1 MKKLISGFLLLLA
14 ISLVFISCNRDDDSG
29 SSSNNYLQIDNGS
42 KLSISNVAINGFKAS
57 DASEENYYTISLS
70 NVSGTTSKTAS
81 LAIYFPYNQSID
93 GTYTITSTTRKL
105 DDWLT
110 NYAEFN
116 GSSLQS
122 YNDLTQGT
130 CTVKRNSTNDFTV
143 SFSYKTTSGKTVSGE
158 YSGKVTIQESN

>member
-1 MKKLISGFLLLLA
+1 MKKLISSFLLLLA
-14 ISLVFISCNRDDDSG
+14 FSLVFISCSRDDDD

-42 KLSISNVAINGFKAS
+42 KLSISNASVAGFKAS
-57 DASEENYYTISLS
+57 DASEENYYTISLT

-81 LAIYFPYNQSID
+81 LAIFFPYNQSID

-110 NYAEFN
+110 SYAEFN

-143 SFSYKTTSGKTVSGE
+143 SFSYKTVSGKTISGE